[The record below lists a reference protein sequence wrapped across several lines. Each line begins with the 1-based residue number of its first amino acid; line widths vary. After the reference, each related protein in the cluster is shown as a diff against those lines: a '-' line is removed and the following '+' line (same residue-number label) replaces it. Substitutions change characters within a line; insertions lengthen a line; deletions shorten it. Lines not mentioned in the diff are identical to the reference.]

1 MSYFEI
7 FLLAVGLCFDTI
19 AISLVEGSSNSKRT
33 INHDIRIISVFGFV
47 QGLFIFLGWLL
58 GSSFIHYIESFDH
71 WVAFG
76 LLLFIGGKM
85 IIDSLKDGETSA
97 SVDLLSPAK
106 LFFAA
111 VATSIDA
118 LAVGVSLAALSFDLN
133 RILISSLIVAVVTS
147 LSSEL
152 GLVEGKLLSK
162 IIGSRSALLG
172 GLILI
177 AIGVKI
183 LISA

>member
-1 MSYFEI
+1 
-7 FLLAVGLCFDTI
+7 
-19 AISLVEGSSNSKRT
+19 
-33 INHDIRIISVFGFV
+33 
-47 QGLFIFLGWLL
+47 
-58 GSSFIHYIESFDH
+58 
-71 WVAFG
+71 
-76 LLLFIGGKM
+76 M
-85 IIDSLKDGETSA
+85 IIDSLKGGEAVA

-106 LFFAA
+106 LFLAA